1 VRGVSDALADL
12 ATAAG
17 LLPVW
22 EDVDG
27 GPHDVAPDTLR
38 AALAALDLPAD
49 SATDIADSRERL
61 RAEADR
67 DFVTGDAGKPIAGWS
82 GRGRL
87 TLEGG
92 GTRDIAAGEA
102 LVVGQPGYHR
112 IEADGRDVTLAIAP
126 PVAPGVAAL
135 TGRPRGWGLAA
146 QLYSLRGD
154 RAAGFG
160 DFAALADMVRVA
172 GAHGADALA
181 ISPVHALFL
190 ADPTRFSPY
199 SPSSRDF
206 LNPLFAYPGVGE
218 EADSD
223 ALIDWPAASAA
234 RVARLRGAFA
244 AFDGDPA
251 FDAFVTAGG
260 DPLRGHALFEAL
272 HAHFHAQGDVGGW
285 QAWPDAFHDPEGI
298 AVARFAADHARD
310 IRFHLFLQWRATL
323 GLSDAQAAA
332 RGAGMAIGLV
342 ADLAVG
348 IDPGGSHAWS
358 RRGELLHGL
367 TLGAPPDTFQA
378 AGQGWGITGLSP
390 TALARTGYEPF
401 LRTVRAALA
410 HAGGL
415 RVDHALGLGRLWVIP
430 EGAAPLDGVYL
441 RQPIDDLLRLLTLEA
456 HRARAIVIGED
467 LGVVPPGFRDRLADR
482 HLLGMRVLPFERT
495 EEGGFT
501 DPQDWSPVAAAMTS
515 THDLTPFAGWWRGID
530 IGWRETLG
538 AEADTPDQRDADRD
552 RFWDRAT
559 ASGEATGTV
568 PPAEAPAAAVDAA
581 IALVARAGCELAL
594 VALEDLVGLEQAPN
608 LPGTID
614 EHPNWRR
621 RLPATP
627 ATLFAD
633 DAVAA
638 RLATL
643 AKERPA

>member
-1 VRGVSDALADL
+1 MSDAALTGLAE
-12 ATAAG
+12 AAG
-17 LLPVW
+17 LLPTW

-27 GPHDVAPDTLR
+27 NPHQVAAATLC
-38 AALAALDLPAD
+38 AALAALDLPAESPGDIAQSRARLRED
-49 SATDIADSRERL
+49 SA
-61 RAEADR
+61 R
-67 DFVTGDAGKPIAGWS
+67 DFVTGDVGKPVAGWS

-87 TLEGG
+87 RLEGG
-92 GTRDIAAGEA
+92 ATQDIAAGA
-102 LVVGQPGYHR
+102 PLVIDAPGYHR
-112 IEADGRDVTLAIAP
+112 IETDDRIVTLAIAP
-126 PVAPGVAAL
+126 PTAPGVAAL
-135 TGRPRGWGLAA
+135 TGRARGWGLAA
-146 QLYSLRGD
+146 QLYALRG
-154 RAAGFG
+154 AQPAGFG
-160 DFAALADMVRVA
+160 DFAALADLVRIA
-172 GAHGADALA
+172 GARGADALA

-206 LNPLFAYPGVGE
+206 LNPLFADPSVGD

-223 ALIDWPAASAA
+223 ALIDWPTASAA
-234 RVARLRGAFA
+234 RVARLRAAYAMFA
-244 AFDGDPA
+244 GDPE
-251 FDAFVTAGG
+251 FDAFVAQGG
-260 DPLRGHALFEAL
+260 PPLRGHALFEAL
-272 HAHFHAQGDVGGW
+272 HCHFQGRGIAGGW
-285 QAWPDAFHDPEGI
+285 QDWPEAFHDPEGA
-298 AVARFAADHARD
+298 AVAQFAATHDDD
-310 IRFHLFLQWRATL
+310 IRFHLFLQWRATR

-332 RGAGMAIGLV
+332 RAAGMAIGLV

-390 TALARTGYEPF
+390 TALARSGYEPF

-467 LGVVPPGFRDRLADR
+467 LGVVPPGFRDRLGDR

-501 DPQDWSPVAAAMTS
+501 DPASWSPVAAAMTS

-530 IGWRETLG
+530 IAWREALG
-538 AEADTPDQRDADRD
+538 AEADSPARRDADRL
-552 RFWDRAT
+552 RFWERAT
-559 ASGEATGTV
+559 ASADATATV
-568 PPAEAPAAAVDAA
+568 PGKDEPALAVDAA
-581 IALVARAGCELAL
+581 ILLVARSDCELAI
-594 VALEDLVGLEQAPN
+594 VAIEDLVGLEQAPN

-621 RLPATP
+621 RLPEPP
-627 ATLFAD
+627 AALFAD
-633 DAVAA
+633 DLVVA
-638 RLATL
+638 RIATL
-643 AKERPA
+643 TKERPA

>member
-1 VRGVSDALADL
+1 MSDAALTDL
-12 ATAAG
+12 AEAAG
-17 LLPVW
+17 LLPEW

-27 GPHDVAPDTLR
+27 KPHSVAPDTLR

-49 SATDIADSRERL
+49 SADDIAQSRAQL
-61 RAEADR
+61 SADAAR
-67 DFVTGDAGKPIAGWS
+67 DFLTGDVGTPVKGWS

-87 TLEGG
+87 QCEDGT
-92 GTRDIAAGEA
+92 TRDVAAGAA
-102 LVVGQPGYHR
+102 LVIDTPGYHR
-112 IEADGRDVTLAIAP
+112 LETDGGVVTLAIAP
-126 PVAPGVAAL
+126 AAAPGVAAL

-146 QLYSLRGD
+146 QLYALRG
-154 RAAGFG
+154 AQPSGFG
-160 DFAALADMVRVA
+160 DFAALADLARVA

-206 LNPLFAYPGVGE
+206 LNPLFAHPGVGDE
-218 EADSD
+218 PDGD
-223 ALIDWPAASAA
+223 ALIDWPAAAAA
-234 RVARLRGAFA
+234 RVARLRAAYA
-244 AFDGDPA
+244 AFDGDPD
-251 FDAFVTAGG
+251 FDTFVAAGG
-260 DPLRGHALFEAL
+260 APLRGHALFEAL
-272 HAHFHAQGDVGGW
+272 HGHVHDQGIAGGW
-285 QAWPDAFHDPEGI
+285 QDWPTAFQDPESSD
-298 AVARFAADHARD
+298 VTHFAAQHAD
-310 IRFHLFLQWRATL
+310 AVRFHLFLQWRATR
-323 GLSDAQAAA
+323 GLADAQDAA

-358 RRGELLHGL
+358 RRGELLQGL

-390 TALARTGYEPF
+390 TALARDGYEPF

-430 EGAAPLDGVYL
+430 DGASPLEGVYL
-441 RQPIDDLLRLLTLEA
+441 RQPLEDLLRLLALEA

-467 LGVVPPGFRDRLADR
+467 LGVVPPGFRDQLSDR

-495 EEGGFT
+495 EDGGFT
-501 DPQDWSPVAAAMTS
+501 DPTRWSPVAAAMTS
-515 THDLTPFAGWWRGID
+515 THDLTPFAGWWRGVD
-530 IGWRETLG
+530 IAWREELG
-538 AEADTPDQRDADRD
+538 ADADTPAQRDADRA
-552 RFWDRAT
+552 RFWDRA
-559 ASGEATGTV
+559 AVSADAAGAV
-568 PPAEAPAAAVDAA
+568 PAKDEPAAAVDAA
-581 IALVARAGCELAL
+581 IALVARSTCELAI
-594 VALEDLVGLEQAPN
+594 VALEDLVGLDQAPN

-621 RLPATP
+621 RLPAP
-627 ATLFAD
+627 PEPLFAD
-633 DAVAA
+633 DAVVA

-643 AKERPA
+643 TKERPA

>member
-1 VRGVSDALADL
+1 MSEALINL
-12 ATAAG
+12 AEAAG

-27 GPHDVAPDTLR
+27 GAHAVAPDTLR
-38 AALAALDLPAD
+38 AALAALDLPAET
-49 SATDIADSRERL
+49 ARDIADSRERL

-67 DFVTGDAGKPIAGWS
+67 DFVTGDVGTPIDIAA

-87 TLEGG
+87 TLESGAV
-92 GTRDIAAGEA
+92 RDIAAGEA
-102 LVVGQPGYHR
+102 LVIDEPGYHR
-112 IEADGRDVTLAIAP
+112 IEAGGRCVTLAIAP
-126 PVAPGVAAL
+126 KEAPGVAAL
-135 TGRPRGWGLAA
+135 TGRLRGWGLSA
-146 QLYSLRGD
+146 QLYSLRGA

-160 DFAALADMVRVA
+160 DFAALADLAVAA
-172 GAHGADALA
+172 GARGADALA

-190 ADPTRFSPY
+190 ADPARFSPY

-206 LNPLFAYPGVGE
+206 LNPLFADPGIGDEPDGDTLV
-218 EADSD
+218 
-223 ALIDWPAASAA
+223 DWPAASAA
-234 RVARLRGAFA
+234 RVARLRAAYA

-251 FDAFVTAGG
+251 FEAFVAAGG
-260 DPLRGHALFEAL
+260 APLRGHALFEAL
-272 HAHFHAQGDVGGW
+272 HAHFHAQGSAGGW
-285 QAWPDAFHDPEGI
+285 QVWPDAFHDPES
-298 AVARFAADHARD
+298 AEVARFAADHAND
-310 IRFHLFLQWRATL
+310 IRFHLFLQWRAAL

-367 TLGAPPDTFQA
+367 TLGAPPDAFQA

-390 TALARTGYEPF
+390 TALARSGYEPF
-401 LRTVRAALA
+401 LRTLRAALA

-430 EGAAPLDGVYL
+430 EGARPLDGVYL
-441 RQPIDDLLRLLTLEA
+441 RQPIDDLLRLLVLEA
-456 HRARAIVIGED
+456 DRARAIVIGED
-467 LGVVPPGFRDRLADR
+467 LGVVPPGFRDRLAAR

-495 EEGGFT
+495 DEGGFT
-501 DPQDWSPVAAAMTS
+501 DPRGWSPVAAAMTS

-530 IGWRETLG
+530 LDWREALG
-538 AEADTPDQRDADRD
+538 AEADTPEQRRADRA
-552 RFWDRAT
+552 RFWQRAT
-559 ASGEATGTV
+559 VSAGVTGP
-568 PPAEAPAAAVDAA
+568 PPAPDAPAPAVDAA
-581 IALVARAGCELAL
+581 IGLVARADCELAL

-621 RLPATP
+621 RLPSPPSA
-627 ATLFAD
+627 LFAD
-633 DAVAA
+633 GAVAR
-638 RLATL
+638 RLAML